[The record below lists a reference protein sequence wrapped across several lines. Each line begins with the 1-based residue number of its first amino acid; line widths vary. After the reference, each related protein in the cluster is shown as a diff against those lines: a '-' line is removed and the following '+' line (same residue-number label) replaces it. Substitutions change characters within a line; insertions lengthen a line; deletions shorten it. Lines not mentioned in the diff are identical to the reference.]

1 MSAGLLAGVVL
12 AAHLAVIAFNVFGL
26 VAIPLG
32 AWRRWSFVRA
42 RGWRLLHL
50 ASLAVVAAQALLG
63 RACFLTI
70 WQDDLAG
77 AEAGE
82 PLVMRLVNRLVYW
95 PLPAWAFTA
104 AYVAVFLYVVA
115 LWLVVPPRPSRRP
128 SSGRR

>member
-26 VAIPLG
+26 LAIPLG

-77 AEAGE
+77 E

-95 PLPAWAFTA
+95 PLPAWVFAA